1 MKKIKDMFHYGNFEK
16 RIIFTWIEF
25 AVTTILWVIINE
37 YVLYYAFDNAIATE
51 NIKLILFFGI
61 LMFVKVIL
69 QMIEGIYHCMLRHHL
84 QRDFSYYARKD
95 IFNSIIKANIPFFD
109 KSNTGELLELAMND
123 TQQFSTFFTQNGTV
137 SMNNILKALTYIVVL
152 LFMNVKLTFILVVI
166 YCLGYLGIFITNNK
180 KILLIKKIRD
190 LNISVTKSMTEQIN
204 GLELIKSL
212 KIEEKRLNHISR
224 LIEKYNKESKKLDR
238 VIRNYTFMYDLL
250 SLLAIFVVGLVGG
263 INLLTGTITY
273 GALILFI
280 NGTSSITKW
289 MNTAITHTE
298 RLNNSYISFLKI
310 LKFKEEI
317 EEEKE
322 KGNLKLEKVESIKF
336 ENAKFAYNKESQ
348 VLKGIDLK
356 VEKNEKIA
364 IIGKTGSGK
373 TTLVN
378 LLCRFYSLTE
388 GKILINGK
396 DYTNYTLS
404 SLREKIG
411 YVMQDVI
418 IFKGNVYENINY
430 ANKEITNK
438 EIEEIC
444 KKLNL
449 HEKIISLKNGYETDL
464 SENKDILS
472 QGEKQMINFARI
484 MVENPEIIILD
495 EVTSSLSY
503 ENEELI
509 KNATKEIMKDRI
521 CFLIAHRLSSVESC
535 DKIVLLENGKI
546 IEEGSHNDLLEQ
558 KGKYYRLINV

>member
-1 MKKIKDMFHYGNFEK
+1 MKKLKDMFHYGNFER
-16 RIIFTWIEF
+16 RIIFTWVEF
-25 AVTTILWVIINE
+25 AITTILWVIIDE
-37 YVLYYAFDNAIATE
+37 YVLYYAFNNAIATE

-69 QMIEGIYHCMLRHHL
+69 QIVEGIYHCMLRHHL

-95 IFNSIIKANIPFFD
+95 IFNNIIKANIPFFD
-109 KSNTGELLELAMND
+109 KSNTGELLELTMND
-123 TQQFSTFFTQNGTV
+123 SAQFSTFFTQNGTV
-137 SMNNILKALTYIVVL
+137 SMNNILKVLTYIVVL
-152 LFMNVKLTFILVVI
+152 LFMDVKLTFILISI
-166 YCLGYLGIFITNNK
+166 YCLGYLGVFIANNK

-190 LNISVTKSMTEQIN
+190 LNISVTKSITEQIN

-212 KIEEKRLNHISR
+212 EIEEKRLEYIAR
-224 LIEKYNKESKKLDR
+224 LIEKYNKESKKLDK
-238 VIRNYTFMYDLL
+238 VIRNYTLVYDLL
-250 SLLAIFVVGLVGG
+250 SLFAIFVVGLVGG

-289 MNTAITHTE
+289 MNTVITHIE
-298 RLNNSYISFLKI
+298 RLNNSYISFIKI
-310 LKFKEEI
+310 LKFKEEVV
-317 EEEKE
+317 EEKDT
-322 KGNLKLEKVESIKF
+322 GTLKLEEVKNIKF
-336 ENAKFAYNKESQ
+336 KNVKFAYNKESQ
-348 VLKGIDLK
+348 VLKEIDLK

-378 LLCRFYSLTE
+378 LLCRFYPLTE
-388 GKILINGK
+388 GKILINEK
-396 DYTNYTLS
+396 DYTDYTLH

-411 YVMQDVI
+411 YVMQDVV

-430 ANKEITNK
+430 VNKNISNK

-449 HEKIISLKNGYETDL
+449 HEKILSLKNGYETDL

-535 DKIVLLENGKI
+535 DKIVLLEDGKI
-546 IEEGSHNDLLEQ
+546 IEEGSHNALLEQ
-558 KGKYYRLINV
+558 KGKYYQLINV

>member
-1 MKKIKDMFHYGNFEK
+1 MKKLKDMFHYGNFER

-25 AVTTILWVIINE
+25 AITTILWVIINE

-69 QMIEGIYHCMLRHHL
+69 QIIEGIYHCILRHHL

-95 IFNSIIKANIPFFD
+95 IFNNIIKAQIPFLD
-109 KSNTGELLELAMND
+109 KSNTGELLELAIND
-123 TQQFSTFFTQNGTV
+123 TEQFSTFFTQNGTV
-137 SMNNILKALTYIVVL
+137 SMNNILKTLTYIIIL
-152 LFMNVKLTFILVVI
+152 LFMDIKLTLILIVI

-180 KILLIKKIRD
+180 KILLIKKIRE
-190 LNISVTKSMTEQIN
+190 LNISVTKSITEQIN
-204 GLELIKSL
+204 GLEIIKSL
-212 KIEEKRLNHISR
+212 KIEEKRLNYISR
-224 LIEKYNKESKKLDR
+224 LIEKYNKESKKLDK
-238 VIRNYTFMYDLL
+238 VIRNYTFIYDLL
-250 SLLAIFVVGLVGG
+250 SLLAIFIVGLVGG
-263 INLLTGTITY
+263 TELLTGAITY

-280 NGTSSITKW
+280 NGTNYIAKW
-289 MNTAITHTE
+289 MNSAITHTE

-310 LKFKEEI
+310 LKFKQEI
-317 EEEKE
+317 EKE
-322 KGNLKLEKVESIKF
+322 QETGKLKLEKIESIEFKNVKF
-336 ENAKFAYNKESQ
+336 CYDKETQ
-348 VLKGIDLK
+348 VLIGIDLK
-356 VEKNEKIA
+356 LEKNEKVA

-378 LLCRFYSLTE
+378 LLCRFYPLTE
-388 GKILINGK
+388 GNIFINRK
-396 DYTNYTLS
+396 DYTNYTLH

-411 YVMQDVI
+411 YVMQDVV

-430 ANKEITNK
+430 VNKNVSNK
-438 EIEEIC
+438 QIEEVC
-444 KKLNL
+444 KKLKL

-472 QGEKQMINFARI
+472 QGEKQLINFARI
-484 MVENPEIIILD
+484 MIENPEIIILD

-535 DKIVLLENGKI
+535 DRIVLIENGKI
-546 IEEGSHNDLLEQ
+546 LEEGSHKTLLKQ
-558 KGKYYRLINV
+558 KGKYYKLINI

>member
-1 MKKIKDMFHYGNFEK
+1 MEKFKNMFHYGKFEK
-16 RIIFTWIEF
+16 RIVF
-25 AVTTILWVIINE
+25 AWLEYAITTIIWVIINQ
-37 YVLYYAFDNAIATE
+37 YVLYFSFDKAIASE
-51 NIKLILFFGI
+51 NISFILFFAI
-61 LMFVKVIL
+61 LILVKVVF
-69 QMIEGIYHCMLRHHL
+69 QTIEGIFHCIVRHHL
-84 QRDFSYYARKD
+84 QREFSYYARKD
-95 IFNSIIKANIPFFD
+95 IFNNIIKANIPFFD
-109 KSNTGELLELAMND
+109 KSNTGELLELTMND
-123 TQQFSTFFTQNGTV
+123 SAQFSTFFTQNGLIT
-137 SMNNILKALTYIVVL
+137 MNQILKIIIYICVL
-152 LFMNVKLTFILVVI
+152 LLMNVKLALMLAGI
-166 YCLGYLGIFITNNK
+166 YIIGYLVIFLVNHK
-180 KILLIKKIRD
+180 KITLINKIRE
-190 LNISVTKSMTEQIN
+190 LNILVTKSITEQIN

-212 KIEEKRLNHISR
+212 RMEEKRVNYIRR
-224 LIEKYNKESKKLDR
+224 LIEKYNKESKKLDK
-238 VIRNYTFMYDLL
+238 VIRNYSFIYDLL
-250 SLLAIFVVGLVGG
+250 SLFAIVVVGVIGG
-263 INLLTGTITY
+263 INLFEGTMTY

-280 NGTSSITKW
+280 NSTSDITKS
-289 MNTAITHTE
+289 MNDIIVRVE
-298 RLNNSYISFLKI
+298 LLNNSYISFIKI
-310 LKFKEEI
+310 LKFKEEVV
-317 EEEKE
+317 EEKDT
-322 KGNLKLEKVESIKF
+322 GILKLEKVKNIKF
-336 ENAKFAYNKESQ
+336 ENVKFAYNKESR

-378 LLCRFYSLTE
+378 LLCRFYPLTE

-396 DYTNYTLS
+396 DYTDYTLH

-430 ANKEITNK
+430 VNKDISNK

-449 HEKIISLKNGYETDL
+449 HEKILSLKNGYETDL

-484 MVENPEIIILD
+484 MIENPEIIILD

-503 ENEELI
+503 ENEKLI

-535 DKIVLLENGKI
+535 DKIVLLEDGKI
-546 IEEGSHNDLLEQ
+546 IEEGSHNTLLEQ
-558 KGKYYRLINV
+558 KGKYYQLINV